1 MNQAEK
7 ERWMRRVFQ
16 LAKMG
21 AAKVSPNPLVGC
33 VVVHPEFGLIGE
45 GWHEVFGG
53 PHAEV
58 NALASVAQ
66 PELLRESTVLVN
78 LEPCAHFGKTP
89 PCCDL
94 LITKGLK
101 EVIICNHDPNPLVA
115 GKGILALENAG
126 IRVECGILEKE
137 GRELNRFFFTAQE
150 KRRPFIT
157 LKWAQS
163 DDGFLA
169 PEDGLPV
176 WISSEQ
182 SRLMVHRMRGAHHAI
197 MAGRNTLRNDNPKL
211 TLRNWPGRQPV
222 RVVSDPELSLPEN
235 LAIFQDSSSPVWI
248 FNGQKDLEDGHLRF
262 IQMEN
267 ADAVPEILNYLF
279 LNGIHSLLVEGGSLL
294 LSLFLEAGLWDE
306 ALVFKGNSPFNRGIP
321 APKIL
326 PEYFSF
332 SRHCGPDLLSVFRH
346 AS

>member
-1 MNQAEK
+1 
-7 ERWMRRVFQ
+7 MRRVLQ

-21 AAKVSPNPLVGC
+21 AAKVAPNPLVGC

-58 NALASVAQ
+58 NALASLAR

-94 LITKGLK
+94 LIAKRVK
-101 EVIICNHDPNPLVA
+101 EVIICNRDPNPLVA
-115 GKGILALENAG
+115 GKGILALEKAG
-126 IRVECGILEKE
+126 IPVECGILEKE
-137 GRELNRFFFTAQE
+137 GLELNRFFFKAQE

-157 LKWAQS
+157 LKWAES
-163 DDGFLA
+163 ADGFLA
-169 PEDGLPV
+169 PEDGRPV

-182 SRLMVHRMRGAHHAI
+182 SRLLVHRMRAAHQAI

-222 RVVSDPELSLPEN
+222 RVVSDLELSLPED

-248 FNGQKDLEDGHLRF
+248 FNEQKDLEDRHLRF
-262 IQMEN
+262 IQMAN
-267 ADAVPEILNYLF
+267 ADAIPEILNHLF

-294 LSLFLEAGLWDE
+294 LSLFLETGLWDE
-306 ALVFKGNSPFNRGIP
+306 ALVFKGNSSFNRGIP
-321 APKIL
+321 APKIH
-326 PEYFSF
+326 PEFLSF

>member
-1 MNQAEK
+1 
-7 ERWMRRVFQ
+7 MRRVLQ
-16 LAKMG
+16 LARMG
-21 AAKVSPNPLVGC
+21 AAKVAPNPLVGC

-58 NALASVAQ
+58 NALASLAR
-66 PELLRESTVLVN
+66 PELLRESSVLVN

-94 LITKGLK
+94 LIANEVK
-101 EVIICNHDPNPLVA
+101 EVIICNRDPNPLVA
-115 GKGILALENAG
+115 GKGILAMEKTG

-137 GRELNRFFFTAQE
+137 GRELNRFFFKAQE

-157 LKWAQS
+157 LKWAES
-163 DDGFLA
+163 ADGFLA
-169 PEDGLPV
+169 PEDGRPV

-182 SRLMVHRMRGAHHAI
+182 SRLLVHRMRAAHQAI
-197 MAGRNTLRNDNPKL
+197 MAGRNTLRSDNPKL
-211 TLRNWPGRQPV
+211 TLRNWPGRQPL
-222 RVVSDPELSLPEN
+222 RVVSDPELALPED

-248 FNGQKDLEDGHLRF
+248 FNEQKYLEDRHLHF
-262 IQMEN
+262 VKTAN
-267 ADAVPEILNYLF
+267 ADAVPEILNHLF

-306 ALVFKGNSPFNRGIP
+306 VLVFKGNISFNRGIP
-321 APKIL
+321 APKIH
-326 PEYFSF
+326 PEFLAF
-332 SRHCGPDLLSVFRH
+332 SRHCGPDLLSVYRP
-346 AS
+346 SS